1 MLLLLCG
8 FRLRVEGTIW
18 IQDESAGAEGCIQGA
33 LGGFE
38 DFGALRFGGFVGL
51 RLTNI
56 KYLLLLG
63 DPPA

>member
-18 IQDESAGAEGCIQGA
+18 IQDESSGAEGFIQGA

-38 DFGALRFGGFVGL
+38 DFGL
-51 RLTNI
+51 
-56 KYLLLLG
+56 
-63 DPPA
+63 